1 DSRFCLPHE
10 TARCVWRCAK
20 ATALSVGEGVA
31 WVASNAILLRVICS
45 STPAGGHGLAW
56 RPYPCCVRLSARSP
70 LLRRTHDEAQS
81 HTPRGRCV
89 RLHLPDDLNVEFLF
103 DDPLIVVAAPNSGLA
118 RRRKIDFADLADTPV
133 AIAGRYVDLCAVS
146 RSLSGAKARSTQG

>member
-1 DSRFCLPHE
+1 MDVRPRGRGRRHRDSRFCLPHE

-89 RLHLPDDLNVEFLF
+89 RSWPASPSTHATLASRLPAEHYRAPEL
-103 DDPLIVVAAPNSGLA
+103 VA
-118 RRRKIDFADLADTPV
+118 RV
-133 AIAGRYVDLCAVS
+133 
-146 RSLSGAKARSTQG
+146 